1 MTNHLSAQA
10 WRRPQGKVHPGQ
22 PQSLLEPTPRT
33 FYHHFSLCKLTI
45 AILRANI
52 SETVTCGLLG
62 DQELLGRLCQPPP
75 AGQFLRFF
83 ESFLKPALLLSLIP
97 CRASGAANKPEK
109 LLFNHFLFH
118 ISSILPIVFF
128 PNGSHLAWKEMS
140 IGMLLLKLTLLL
152 LLSSTD
158 RVLK

>member
-1 MTNHLSAQA
+1 MEVGKVKMAALAELKTIFKNFYLDQLHHHYHLSAQA
-10 WRRPQGKVHPGQ
+10 WRRPHGKVHPGQ

-83 ESFLKPALLLSLIP
+83 ESFLKPALLLSMIP
-97 CRASGAANKPEK
+97 CRASGAANIPEK
-109 LLFNHFLFH
+109 VAF
-118 ISSILPIVFF
+118 
-128 PNGSHLAWKEMS
+128 
-140 IGMLLLKLTLLL
+140 
-152 LLSSTD
+152 
-158 RVLK
+158 